1 MAPMKAPKGM
11 EFMKTNKFMTKGALI
26 KAIAEKP
33 RLKTKVCSGPL
44 QSLATPGSA
53 EVKKNGIFTS
63 PGLRR
68 TKTRPKP
75 ATKLES
81 RRHSASRPSAK
92 QSQPGPSSRPSQS
105 LHSKHRSEL
114 SSLVSIMSSFFY
126 SP

>member
-1 MAPMKAPKGM
+1 MDPMKAMKAIK
-11 EFMKTNKFMTKGALI
+11 FMKTSKVMTKRALI

-33 RLKTKVCSGPL
+33 ELKTKVCSGPL

-68 TKTRPKP
+68 TKTRLKP

-81 RRHSASRPSAK
+81 RRHLASRLSAK
-92 QSQPGPSSRPSQS
+92 QSQPAMTIV
-105 LHSKHRSEL
+105 KAFT
-114 SSLVSIMSSFFY
+114 VSALKTQI
-126 SP
+126 